1 MNWAVVISTV
11 VVVIGA
17 VIGIIKSQRIKN
29 VAIITQAL
37 LSSVSAS
44 LAETDDTPGKLTP
57 AEIAEAIEAA
67 GKAAKGVLKDV

>member
-1 MNWAVVISTV
+1 MNWAVIISTIV
-11 VVVIGA
+11 VVVGA
-17 VIGIIKSQRIKN
+17 VIGIIKSQKIKN

-37 LSSVSAS
+37 LSSISQS
-44 LAETDDTPGKLTP
+44 LSDTDDTPGKLTP

>member
-17 VIGIIKSQRIKN
+17 VIGIIKSQKIKN

-37 LSSVSAS
+37 LSSISQS
-44 LAETDDTPGKLTP
+44 LSDTDDTPGKLTP